1 MPRSPVAETVDLD
14 PLAADFLELLRELG
28 HLDDAAIDR
37 LTGNLVRE
45 GGSRV
50 VTLQDV
56 RRAAATSLFASES
69 ELRPEQREVLQAEWS
84 RLFG

>member
-1 MPRSPVAETVDLD
+1 MPRLPVAETVELE

-37 LTGNLVRE
+37 ITGELVLR

-56 RRAAATSLFASES
+56 RRAAAISLFSRES
-69 ELRPEQREVLQAEWS
+69 ELRPEQREVLLAEWS